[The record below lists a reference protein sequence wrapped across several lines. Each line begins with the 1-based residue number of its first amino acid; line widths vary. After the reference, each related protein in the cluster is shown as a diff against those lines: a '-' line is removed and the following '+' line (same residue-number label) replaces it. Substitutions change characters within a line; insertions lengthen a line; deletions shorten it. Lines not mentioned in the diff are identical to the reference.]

1 MEIDEKQTTAGGLR
15 AQRDEGIRKRQAD
28 LELPKKLHQAQK
40 EVELKRLGLRSV
52 AVSDVEIESVRSK
65 IHLQELKNQRLTEES
80 RCVCSKNQTRMLMLI
95 EWCRKGALLLKKREY
110 MWSME
115 HAES

>member
-1 MEIDEKQTTAGGLR
+1 MEIDEKHTVAGKLR
-15 AQRDEGIRKRQAD
+15 IQRDEMLRKRQAD

-52 AVSDVEIESVRSK
+52 AVTDHELESLRSK

-80 RCVCSKNQTRMLMLI
+80 RCVFQTSNKNI
-95 EWCRKGALLLKKREY
+95 
-110 MWSME
+110 
-115 HAES
+115 H